1 MKYRN
6 ILLTTLVVLSS
17 TALLA
22 GCSSQGERE
31 HTLRVLNWED
41 YIYQPTEDGEP
52 SALLDQFVDYIEEKD
67 GYRPTI
73 VYDTFDTNET
83 MLNSLKT
90 GKYTYDLI
98 CPSDYMIQKMLSQDL
113 LEPYDFSQ
121 MPNYVS
127 HCSPY
132 LRNIFKDIKS
142 TSVANGT
149 EYVVDDYA
157 VGYMWGTL
165 GILYNP
171 AFKDLADIPEEQIAE
186 DMGDWNALWDSKY
199 SKTISIKDSMRDT
212 YSIGIMRVYDQDRPD
227 LGVEKGFTTLKN
239 EFADGIISS
248 VEYNASLT
256 KIFNMHDDATVAAV
270 QQALIDLK
278 SNIFG
283 FEVDSGKE
291 DITTGKIGINTAWSG
306 DAVYSMDKGDAYG
319 ESGVTL
325 YYKIPE
331 TGGNIWFDGWV
342 MPKSDTLNKK
352 LAEEFVDFLSSP
364 SNAALNMYG
373 IGYSSFIG
381 GDEIMEQLK
390 MWYDPRAYELFQ
402 YDESAGDW
410 VYDEEGNYVPIE
422 GMEDKSWNDIAP
434 SEDWYT
440 IDLSYFFD
448 ETGDYT
454 LDDMT
459 FYSTEIN
466 RQFSTQYPDINE
478 IDHLAIMADY
488 GEANS
493 KILNMWEIVK
503 SDSLPLWAILL
514 FAAEIILAAG
524 LIAYFLIRRQINKNR
539 RAQRKAKNA

>member
-6 ILLTTLVVLSS
+6 ILLTTFVVLSS

-157 VGYMWGTL
+157 AGYMWGTL

-448 ETGDYT
+448 GTGDYT